1 MTPLLLLACLPDG
14 VGPAGTGAGVE
25 DSGVSTALPG
35 DSADDD
41 TGEDPGYE
49 DPWGCADLY
58 DPSYL
63 PAYELEIGSAE
74 WARLRADFTAGRKDY
89 HEVTLTLDGERVPA
103 QIRLKGNPDFSWFGD
118 KLQFVISFNEV
129 DPDARFHGLRKTT

>member
-41 TGEDPGYE
+41 TGE

-103 QIRLKGNPDFSWFGD
+103 QIRLKGNFDFSWFGD